1 MLDRIEF
8 ILGEAFSALRRN
20 TWMTF
25 AAVSTSAVAL
35 FLLGGL
41 GYVYIG
47 ISRYMQSLPSRFEVR
62 VFLQNDTSRMKVSET
77 AAAIRKIGGVGKV
90 IWIPREQAWAKFQ
103 RDYPELTTGE
113 DNPLPD
119 SFRVTL
125 TELDK
130 APEVAAK
137 IRSLPSVDPDGVKYL
152 DDLQQLLS
160 EALVLLRAI
169 GLGVGGLMLLTA
181 GVLIY
186 NAIRLTIVARRR
198 EIRIMRL
205 VGATRLMVSTPMLVE
220 GIVQGSLGGLVAA
233 LLLWSSNAAVQRL
246 VESMSSLGKL
256 ATFPLGGASLT
267 LMALGAAYGLIC
279 SAIAVRDPGKRVR
292 GAL

>member
-1 MLDRIEF
+1 MLDRLEF

-41 GYVYIG
+41 GYVYLG
-47 ISRYMQSLPSRFEVR
+47 INRYMQSLPSRFEVR
-62 VFLQNDTSRMKVSET
+62 VFLRNGLERTKVSET
-77 AAAIRKIGGVGKV
+77 ASLIRKIDGVKQV
-90 IWIPREQAWAKFQ
+90 IWIPKEQAWSKFK
-103 RDYPELTTGE
+103 RDYPDLTAGE

-119 SFRVTL
+119 SFKVTL
-125 TELDK
+125 TDLDK

-137 IRSLPSVDPDGVKYL
+137 IRALAAVDPDGVKYL

-198 EIRIMRL
+198 EIRIMKL

-220 GIVQGSLGGLVAA
+220 GIVQGMLGGLLAA
-233 LLLWSSNAAVQRL
+233 VLLWSSNAGVQRL

-256 ATFPLGGASLT
+256 GSFPLVPASLF
-267 LMALGAAYGLIC
+267 LMLIGAFYGLVC
-279 SAIAVRDPGKRVR
+279 SAIAVRDPGKRNR
-292 GAL
+292 GHL